1 MCGRNEGAL
10 FMFDATTDARDD
22 SETPFVN
29 EGAGDAMEIDEI
41 PIGERYFVTDG
52 DATVGPVD
60 GELLVRGIHA
70 GKVPLDAMV
79 WSTGWE
85 RWRSVSD
92 FAADIG
98 VLPSREEAKASS
110 KLARVSDLYPL
121 QLPPTDAQAQ
131 TLAECKTLNEAAS
144 KFLQL
149 AAAMTGAD
157 CGWVHVFSRQAGGA
171 MITLEGQGPRAQF
184 GVGRTIDPSDQ
195 ALRAARDGRMVISE
209 PIPGV
214 VGSAVA
220 ARILA
225 TGVSPTAV
233 LMAPVLCGGQLLVML
248 ELGLATKAGFSAT
261 DAAVTEQMGRDL
273 AAVARKQ
280 GWHRA

>member
-1 MCGRNEGAL
+1 MY
-10 FMFDATTDARDD
+10 DAMTEAQDD
-22 SETPFVN
+22 SEKPFVN
-29 EGAGDAMEIDEI
+29 GGAGHTMRTDADDATNDDG
-41 PIGERYFVTDG
+41 PTGDRYFVTDG

-60 GELLVRGIHA
+60 GELLVRGIHS
-70 GKVPLDAMV
+70 GKVPLDALV
-79 WSTGWE
+79 WSTGWQS
-85 RWRSVSD
+85 WRPVSE

-131 TLAECKTLNEAAS
+131 TLSECATLNEAAS
-144 KFLQL
+144 KFLHL
-149 AAAMTGAD
+149 ASAVTGAE

-171 MITLEGQGPRAQF
+171 MITLEGVGPRAQF

-195 ALRAARDGRMVISE
+195 ALRTARDGRMVLSE

-220 ARILA
+220 ARILS
-225 TGVSPTAV
+225 TGVAPSAV
-233 LMAPVLCGGQLLVML
+233 LMTPVLCAGQLLIML
-248 ELGLATKAGFSAT
+248 ELGMTTTNGFTATS
-261 DAAVTEQMGRDL
+261 AAVTEQMARDL
-273 AAVARKQ
+273 STIARKR
-280 GWHRA
+280 GWHRD

>member
-1 MCGRNEGAL
+1 MHHVTEAQSEGPLLIEGEMNLNEEP
-10 FMFDATTDARDD
+10 
-22 SETPFVN
+22 SV
-29 EGAGDAMEIDEI
+29 
-41 PIGERYFVTDG
+41 ERYFVTDG

-60 GELLVRGIHA
+60 GELLIRGIHA
-70 GKVPLDAMV
+70 GKVPLEAMV

-85 RWRSVSD
+85 RWRSVSE

-121 QLPPTDAQAQ
+121 QLPPTDMQAQ
-131 TLAECKTLNEAAS
+131 TLAECTTLNEAAS

-149 AAAMTGAD
+149 ASAVTGAE

-171 MITLEGQGPRAQF
+171 MITLEGKGPRAQF
-184 GVGRTIDPSDQ
+184 GVGRTIDASDQ
-195 ALRAARDGRMVISE
+195 ALRAARDGRTVISE

-225 TGVSPTAV
+225 TGVSPSAV
-233 LMAPVLCGGQLLVML
+233 LMTPVLSGGQLLVML
-248 ELGLATKAGFSAT
+248 ELGLEKKAGFSAT
-261 DAAVTEQMGRDL
+261 DAAMTEQMAKDL
-273 AAVARKQ
+273 SALSRKR
-280 GWHRA
+280 GWHRE